1 MGTTIGGLNTPGGVV
16 GKANGGVGAAGCGI
30 TGGGAGGITGKRS
43 KIGPSSSIGPSNGP
57 SNDAWAKAAG
67 SEAEKVQKVTAAQA
81 RSQLT
86 CCLVVRCP

>member
-1 MGTTIGGLNTPGGVV
+1 MGGLNTPGAALGN
-16 GKANGGVGAAGCGI
+16 ASGGGGAAGWGV

-67 SEAEKVQKVTAAQA
+67 PEAEKAQKVTAAQA

-86 CCLVVRCP
+86 SCLVVRCP